1 MIGSPVRKIV
11 HIDMDCFYA
20 AIEEREDP
28 SLRGR
33 PVGVAGS
40 SRRGVLTTANYEA
53 RKFGCRSAMPVFKA
67 LELCPQLVLVPVRFE
82 LYRAESAR
90 IRAIF
95 GRFTEKIEPLSL
107 DEAYLDLSALNTS
120 AAALAREIRTQI
132 REETG
137 LTASAG
143 IGPNKLIAKIASD
156 WNKPDGQ
163 HEVRPEEV
171 AAFMRELP
179 VGRLW
184 GVGGKMRAR
193 LEALGVRTC
202 GDLQRFDKLEMSRRF
217 GKWGLELWELCRGVD
232 HREVESHR
240 IRKSISSENTFRENL
255 GTLDDLRPPM
265 HAMLVGL
272 AEDLEKHGDRG
283 IRSLVVKMKFADFAR
298 TTAEKAHAVL
308 DPEVFEALLAEAW
321 QRGGGKPVRLLGVGV
336 RFRDP
341 EESSQLELPVG

>member
-1 MIGSPVRKIV
+1 MRKIV

-28 SLRGR
+28 SLRGK

-40 SRRGVLTTANYEA
+40 TRRGVLTTANYAA

-67 LELCPQLVLVPVRFE
+67 LELCPQLVLVPVRFD
-82 LYRAESAR
+82 LYRGVSAR

-107 DEAYLDLSALNTS
+107 DEAYLDLSHLNSS
-120 AAALAREIRTQI
+120 AAAVAREIRTQI

-163 HEVRPEEV
+163 HEVRPEDV
-171 AAFMRELP
+171 DDFMRDLP
-179 VGRLW
+179 VGKLW
-184 GVGGKMRAR
+184 GVGGKMRAK
-193 LEALGVRTC
+193 LETLGVKTC
-202 GDLQRFDKLEMSRRF
+202 GDLQRHDKIEMARRF
-217 GKWGLELWELCRGVD
+217 GKWGLELWELCRGID
-232 HREVESHR
+232 HRVVETER
-240 IRKSISSENTFRENL
+240 VRKSLSIENTFTENL
-255 GTLDDLRPPM
+255 PSLDDLRPPL
-265 HAMLVGL
+265 HAMLEEL
-272 AEDLEKHGDRG
+272 AGDLSRHDDRE
-283 IRSLVVKMKFADFAR
+283 IRSLVVKMKFADFTR
-298 TTAEKAHAVL
+298 TTAEKAHAAME
-308 DPEVFEALLAEAW
+308 PEIFGALLAEAW

-336 RFRDP
+336 RFREP
-341 EESSQLELPVG
+341 EEKEQLELL

>member
-1 MIGSPVRKIV
+1 MRKIV

-28 SLRGR
+28 SLRGK

-40 SRRGVLTTANYEA
+40 TRRGVLTTANYEA

-67 LELCPQLVLVPVRFE
+67 LELCPQLVLVPVRFD
-82 LYRAESAR
+82 LYRGVSAR

-107 DEAYLDLSALNTS
+107 DEAYLDLSHLNSS
-120 AAALAREIRTQI
+120 AESVAREIRHQI

-163 HEVRPEEV
+163 HEVRPEDVE
-171 AAFMRELP
+171 AFMKDLP
-179 VGRLW
+179 VGKLW
-184 GVGGKMRAR
+184 GVGGKMRAK
-193 LEALGVRTC
+193 LESLGVQTC
-202 GDLQRFDKLEMSRRF
+202 GDLQRFDKIEMARRF
-217 GKWGLELWELCRGVD
+217 GRWGLELWELSRGID
-232 HREVESHR
+232 HREVETER
-240 IRKSISSENTFRENL
+240 VRKSLSTENTFTENL
-255 GTLDDLRPPM
+255 GSLEDLRPPM
-265 HAMLVGL
+265 HAMLDEL
-272 AEDLEKHGDRG
+272 AGDLARHEDRE
-283 IRSLVVKMKFADFAR
+283 IRSLVVKMKFADFTR
-298 TTAEKAHAVL
+298 TTAEKAHGILEA
-308 DPEVFEALLAEAW
+308 EIFEGLLAEAW
-321 QRGGGKPVRLLGVGV
+321 QRGEGKPVRLLGVGV

-341 EESSQLELPVG
+341 EEKEQMELL